1 MLKWVTKYTWAAFL
15 IKTYVWE
22 TLTGGIGVHMRCQ
35 NKHKIGFL
43 VATIN

>member
-22 TLTGGIGVHMRCQ
+22 TLTGGSGAQIALCP
-35 NKHKIGFL
+35 NAL
-43 VATIN
+43 PE